1 MNIYIFADERNNGQ
15 YGGVVRPP
23 ETPEADAGGGGGG
36 GGHGGRGRGKR
47 GPSKR
52 GRKKA
57 GEGRG
62 GGGGGPVTVPGVASV
77 GSTGVSDMTQPMDEG
92 DMEGEYKLPA
102 PPPEPMI
109 NIGSLSVKGSILD
122 DVLSEK
128 KCQLLEN
135 PEILEFL
142 RVHCSNNS

>member
-1 MNIYIFADERNNGQ
+1 MIIYIIADERNNGQ

-23 ETPEADAGGGGGG
+23 ETPEADGGGGGGG

-92 DMEGEYKLPA
+92 DLEGEYKLPA

-109 NIGSLSVKGSILD
+109 NIGSMSVKGSILD

>member
-1 MNIYIFADERNNGQ
+1 MNIHIFADERNNGQ
-15 YGGVVRPP
+15 YGGVVRPT

-109 NIGSLSVKGSILD
+109 NIGSMSVKGSILD

>member
-1 MNIYIFADERNNGQ
+1 MNIYIFEDERNNGQ
-15 YGGVVRPP
+15 YVGVVRPP

-109 NIGSLSVKGSILD
+109 NIGSMSVKGSILD

>member
-1 MNIYIFADERNNGQ
+1 MIIYIIADERNNGQ

-109 NIGSLSVKGSILD
+109 NIGSMSVKGSILD

>member
-36 GGHGGRGRGKR
+36 GGQGGRGRGKR

-109 NIGSLSVKGSILD
+109 NIGSMSVKGSILD

>member
-109 NIGSLSVKGSILD
+109 NIGSMSVKGSILD